1 MDKQYIFIVV
11 VLAIIFIY
19 YYDKNKQLT
28 GKDSVIDQF
37 IELIVDL
44 LKRVF
49 TSKLSKTKIWT
60 YIEPISFE
68 KSIHLLENDEIISDY
83 FRMCIE
89 RMKQLHPN
97 LVILT
102 PETIPEYIDDFPFK
116 MGKTSHIP
124 LRERVDL
131 LFSFIL
137 EKYGGLCI
145 SPGTVIINIDELISK
160 SNKQDIVT
168 VGSSPEIFGFTN
180 DNLTPNTYVIGGK
193 KGSSFLKLYK
203 QTLLRNYTQKNKQLT
218 DIKSY
223 EVISSL
229 LKYKKPSHFHVT
241 SLSDGTYDSNLRKI
255 DITRFVSTNEIKYK
269 NPPYLLSIPY
279 ENLFDKK
286 YYWFLTMSKKELL
299 ESNIVLI
306 KYLT

>member
-28 GKDSVIDQF
+28 GKYSVIDKF
-37 IELIVDL
+37 INIIVDL
-44 LKRVF
+44 FQRLF
-49 TSKLSKTKIWT
+49 ISKLSETKIWT

-102 PETIPEYIDDFPFK
+102 PETIPEYIDDFPLK
-116 MGKTSHIP
+116 MGDGSHIP
-124 LRERVDL
+124 LRERVNL
-131 LFSFIL
+131 LFAFIL
-137 EKYGGLCI
+137 EKYGGLCV
-145 SPGTVIINIDELISK
+145 SPGTVIININELIYQ
-160 SNKQDIVT
+160 SNKQEIVT
-168 VGSSPEIFGFTN
+168 VGSSPEVIGFSE
-180 DNLTPNTYVIGGK
+180 DNLTPNTYVIGGR
-193 KGSSFLKLYK
+193 KGSPFLKLYK
-203 QTLLRNYTQKNKQLT
+203 QTLLKNYTQKNKQLSDT
-218 DIKSY
+218 KSY
-223 EVISSL
+223 EIISSL
-229 LKYKKPSHFHVT
+229 LKYKKPSHFHIT
-241 SLSDGTYDSNLRKI
+241 SLSDGTYDTNLHKI
-255 DITRFVSTNEIKYK
+255 DISQFVSTNEIEYK
-269 NPPYLLSIPY
+269 IPPYLLSIPY
-279 ENLFDKK
+279 EELFEKK
-286 YYWFLTMSKKELL
+286 YNWFLTMSKKELL